1 MNYKLLIMLFSK
13 FLKNTKLKVLFILLV
28 SLINNVKAAES
39 SAQLAT
45 INIQKITESCS
56 VFQDIRNQMNDQFK
70 KMSQKFDEKAKV
82 VMNEEIETSKR
93 QSILERNAYNKKVA
107 EINTKKQQ
115 IQVELEKDKQR
126 LQKIYF
132 DAISDVN
139 KTMNAEIKEF
149 AVKKAYKAIFEMST
163 LVYNDLDD
171 DTNPVIE
178 LLNKKLPEYK
188 IDFTVNNKNIS
199 ESNLDHKQNIDKDD
213 TKNHKKESK
222 DYKIDDKK

>member
-1 MNYKLLIMLFSK
+1 MLFSK
-13 FLKNTKLKVLFILLV
+13 FLKNTKLKVLFILLI

-163 LVYNDLDD
+163 LVYHDLDD
-171 DTNPVIE
+171 ATNPVIE

-199 ESNLDHKQNIDKDD
+199 HGEFEVRTSGVQ
-213 TKNHKKESK
+213 
-222 DYKIDDKK
+222 

>member
-1 MNYKLLIMLFSK
+1 MLFSK
-13 FLKNTKLKVLFILLV
+13 FLNNCKLQLLFIFLIL
-28 SLINNVKAAES
+28 LINNAKAADS
-39 SAQLAT
+39 NAQFAT
-45 INIQKITESCS
+45 INIQKITEFCS

-82 VMNEEIETSKR
+82 VMNEEIATSKK
-93 QSILERNAYNKKVA
+93 QAILERNAYNKKVM

-115 IQVELEKDKQR
+115 LQVELEKDKQR

-163 LVYNDLDD
+163 LVYHDLDD
-171 DTNPVIE
+171 ATNAVIE
-178 LLNKKLPEYK
+178 LLNKKLPSYK
-188 IDFTVNNKNIS
+188 IDFTVEAKNTSDSDNKKNIDN
-199 ESNLDHKQNIDKDD
+199 ERSNKDQ
-213 TKNHKKESK
+213 KKEIK